1 MEAIGITPGQYKAS
15 AFEEEEQTRLYA
27 AEKCFSKEGKAARKK
42 RRKQKGFEN
51 KSRRGRDIWCR
62 SLRH

>member
-1 MEAIGITPGQYKAS
+1 MEAIGITPGQYTAS

-42 RRKQKGFEN
+42 RKKQKGFEN
-51 KSRRGRDIWCR
+51 KQEQERA
-62 SLRH
+62 

>member
-1 MEAIGITPGQYKAS
+1 MEATGITPGQYIVS

-42 RRKQKGFEN
+42 RRRKQKGSEN
-51 KSRRGRDIWCR
+51 KQEQKRA
-62 SLRH
+62 